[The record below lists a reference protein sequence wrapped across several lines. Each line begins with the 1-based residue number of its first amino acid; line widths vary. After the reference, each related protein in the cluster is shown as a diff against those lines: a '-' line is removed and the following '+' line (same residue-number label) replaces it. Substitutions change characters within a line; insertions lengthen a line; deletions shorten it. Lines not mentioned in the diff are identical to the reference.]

1 MEKAI
6 DNDMVY
12 AEYTVKADE
21 FIYSSLPTVVAVK
34 VAESLN
40 EDRNHPGR
48 KITTWILRTAGDTI
62 RLRKPTKFRLNRR
75 TPNGAIFDVKLNDG
89 KIVWIK
95 EHAGYIS
102 EPWLKEV
109 SGDVLLRT
117 DKNGKKYA
125 IIAGSYVGEDLL
137 KGIHEGQRIKVLSIQ
152 QKDGR
157 WSAVSIIKP

>member
-75 TPNGAIFDVKLNDG
+75 TPNGAIFDVKLQDG
-89 KIVWIK
+89 RIVWIK
-95 EHAGYIS
+95 EHLGDLFFS
-102 EPWLKEV
+102 WLKEV
-109 SGDVLLRT
+109 SGEVLLCT
-117 DKNGKKYA
+117 DRNGKKYA
-125 IIAGSYVGEDLL
+125 IISGTYVGENLL
-137 KGIHEGQRIKVLSIQ
+137 KGINDGQTIKVLSVQ

-157 WSAVSIIKP
+157 WSAISILK